1 MAATAIDGPMSV
13 ICFKFCNKITVP
25 SMVPNI
31 PINIETSPITFR
43 QRATELASEMGT
55 SFAPPRVYVQQ
66 RPYERQEVA
75 DIPKKM
81 ATGKIINK
89 DGRSRK

>member
-25 SMVPNI
+25 SMVPKI

-55 SFAPPRVYVQQ
+55 NFAPPRVYVQQ

-81 ATGKIINK
+81 ATGKIINR

>member
-1 MAATAIDGPMSV
+1 
-13 ICFKFCNKITVP
+13 
-25 SMVPNI
+25 MVPKI
-31 PINIETSPITFR
+31 PINIETSPITFK
-43 QRATELASEMGT
+43 QRATELASDMET

-81 ATGKIINK
+81 ATGKIINN